1 MAYLIVAYDHEGME
15 AERERVRDGH
25 RQHLAAQGKKLLA
38 SGALLADDG
47 ITIVGGASLL
57 DTDSREEALRF
68 EAEDPYAKAGIR
80 RDVKIIEWRLRWWL
94 GDFDADGHRP
104 SGEPNREAES

>member
-15 AERERVRDGH
+15 EERERVRDGH

-47 ITIVGGASLL
+47 VTIVGGASLL
-57 DTDSREEALRF
+57 DTESREEAVRF

-80 RDVKIIEWRLRWWL
+80 RDVKIVEWRLRWWL
-94 GDFDADGHRP
+94 GEFDADGHCP
-104 SGEPNREAES
+104 SGERNREVES